1 MKFKNILLSTVAFG
15 GLMLGGFTSLTVDA
29 SQTKRVNGQE
39 VVSCEQVEH
48 QNNKLQSNQTE
59 LFYMYS
65 NNEGH
70 FLLDSLADYENV
82 IYVELNDW
90 KIDSNF
96 KIDVENLHHG
106 KKFIGTFTDD
116 SLWELEGLTEVFSE

>member
-82 IYVELNDW
+82 IFVSFDDMPKL
-90 KIDSNF
+90 KG
-96 KIDVENLHHG
+96 KLHHG
-106 KKFIGTFTDD
+106 KKFIGTFVDD
-116 SLWELEGLTEVFSE
+116 DLWELEGLTEVLYK

>member
-70 FLLDSLADYENV
+70 FLLDLLADNESV
-82 IYVELNDW
+82 IFVEKHDMPKLKN
-90 KIDSNF
+90 K
-96 KIDVENLHHG
+96 LHHG
-106 KKFIGTFTDD
+106 KKFIGTFIDD
-116 SLWELEGLTEVFSE
+116 DLWELEGLIEIFYEGGF